1 MSKGRTQRF
10 LVVGLFLIGAT
21 LLGKGLYMQAKAH
34 FAQYLIE
41 QAWTKTLADGQ
52 SHKPWSWADTYPV
65 AKLSIYREQ
74 AAANS
79 DIEAELN
86 DSLYV
91 LAGASGRNLA
101 FGPSLVLSS
110 APAGQKGNTVIAG
123 HRDTHFAILNG
134 MAVGRRLSL
143 QTLKGNNIIY
153 EVVATQ
159 VVHETETQ
167 FMAPSDDNRLTLITC
182 YPFDALQG
190 GAELRFVVQA
200 IPVEDESM
208 DTASADVSAS
218 TGNGMQGKVA
228 SGTRS
233 FTH

>member
-74 AAANS
+74 AANN

-143 QTLKGNNIIY
+143 QTLNGNHIIY

-218 TGNGMQGKVA
+218 TGMQGKVA
-228 SGTRS
+228 SVSRS

>member
-123 HRDTHFAILNG
+123 HRDTHFAILDG
-134 MAVGRRLSL
+134 MTVGRRLSL
-143 QTLKGNNIIY
+143 QTLKGNHIIY

-167 FMAPSDDNRLTLITC
+167 FMAPSADNRLTLITC
-182 YPFDALQG
+182 YPFDTLQG

-200 IPVEDESM
+200 IPVEDEPM
-208 DTASADVSAS
+208 ETVSADVSTS
-218 TGNGMQGKVA
+218 TGDGMPGKVA
-228 SGTRS
+228 SVSRS

>member
-74 AAANS
+74 AAKN

-134 MAVGRRLSL
+134 MTVGRRLSL
-143 QTLKGNNIIY
+143 QTLKGNHIIY

-167 FMAPSDDNRLTLITC
+167 FMAPSADNRLTLITC
-182 YPFDALQG
+182 YPFDTLQG

-200 IPVEDESM
+200 IPVEDEPM
-208 DTASADVSAS
+208 ETVSADVSTS
-218 TGNGMQGKVA
+218 TGDGMPGKVA
-228 SGTRS
+228 SLSRS

>member
-1 MSKGRTQRF
+1 
-10 LVVGLFLIGAT
+10 
-21 LLGKGLYMQAKAH
+21 MQAKAH

-65 AKLSIYREQ
+65 AKLSIYRKQ

-159 VVHETETQ
+159 VVNETETQ

-200 IPVEDESM
+200 IPVENESM
-208 DTASADVSAS
+208 DTVSADVSAS

>member
-1 MSKGRTQRF
+1 MSKARTQRF
-10 LVVGLFLIGAT
+10 LVVGLCLIGAT
-21 LLGKGLYMQAKAH
+21 LLGKGFYMQAKAH

-41 QAWTKTLADGQ
+41 QAWTKTLADGK

-65 AKLSIYREQ
+65 AKLSIYRQ
-74 AAANS
+74 PAANTAS
-79 DIEAELN
+79 EAELD

-101 FGPSLVLSS
+101 FGPSMMLSS
-110 APAGQKGNTVIAG
+110 APAGQIGNTVIAG

-159 VVHETETQ
+159 VVHETATQ

-182 YPFDALQG
+182 YPFEALQG

-200 IPVEDESM
+200 IPVDDELLQTGRKGIPAAIESE
-208 DTASADVSAS
+208 SQGNVVSVS
-218 TGNGMQGKVA
+218 
-228 SGTRS
+228 R

>member
-10 LVVGLFLIGAT
+10 LVVGLFLIGST

-74 AAANS
+74 AANN

-134 MAVGRRLSL
+134 MTVGRRLSL
-143 QTLKGNNIIY
+143 QTLKGNHIIY

-167 FMAPSDDNRLTLITC
+167 FMAPSADNRLTLITC
-182 YPFDALQG
+182 YPFDTLQG

-200 IPVEDESM
+200 IPVEDEPM
-208 DTASADVSAS
+208 ETVSADVSIS
-218 TGNGMQGKVA
+218 TGDGMPGKVA
-228 SGTRS
+228 SLSRS

>member
-74 AAANS
+74 AANS

-143 QTLKGNNIIY
+143 QTLKGNHIIY

-167 FMAPSDDNRLTLITC
+167 FMAPSADNRLTLITC
-182 YPFDALQG
+182 YPFDTLQG

-218 TGNGMQGKVA
+218 IGNGIQGKVA

>member
-74 AAANS
+74 AANN

-134 MAVGRRLSL
+134 MTVGRRLSL
-143 QTLKGNNIIY
+143 QTLKGNHIIY

-167 FMAPSDDNRLTLITC
+167 FMAPSADNRLTLITC
-182 YPFDALQG
+182 YPFDTLQG

-200 IPVEDESM
+200 IPVEDEPM
-208 DTASADVSAS
+208 ETVSADVSAS

-228 SGTRS
+228 SVSRS

>member
-74 AAANS
+74 AANS

-218 TGNGMQGKVA
+218 TGNGIQGKVA

>member
-74 AAANS
+74 AANN

-167 FMAPSDDNRLTLITC
+167 FMAPSADNRLTLITC

-218 TGNGMQGKVA
+218 TGNGIQGKVA

>member
-1 MSKGRTQRF
+1 MSKVRTQRF
-10 LVVGLFLIGAT
+10 LVVGLCLIGAT

-74 AAANS
+74 VAAHS
-79 DIEAELN
+79 DIETELN

-110 APAGQKGNTVIAG
+110 APAGQTGNTVIAG

-143 QTLKGNNIIY
+143 QTLKGNNIVY

-200 IPVEDESM
+200 ILVDDELM
-208 DTASADVSAS
+208 QTRNADVSAVI
-218 TGNGMQGKVA
+218 GNGLQGRAVKV
-228 SGTRS
+228 SHFR
-233 FTH
+233 H